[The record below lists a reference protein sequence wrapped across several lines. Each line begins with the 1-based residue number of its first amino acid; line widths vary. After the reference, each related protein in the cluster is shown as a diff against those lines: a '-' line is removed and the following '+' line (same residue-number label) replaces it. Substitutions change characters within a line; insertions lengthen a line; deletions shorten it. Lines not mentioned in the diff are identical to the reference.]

1 MGHERI
7 RVQVEGIVQG
17 VGFRPFVYRLARQRQ
32 LTGWVRNTSHGVL
45 LEAEGIRL
53 QLDLFYTALND
64 EAPPLAAITSI
75 NRRIIAT
82 ENSRDFS
89 ILPSSSGGGE
99 LQISP
104 DCDVCPDCLAELFD
118 PGDRRYGYP
127 FINCTNCGPRYSI
140 ITGVPYDRQATTMA
154 DFSMCD
160 DCRAEYE
167 NPADRRFHAQPNAC
181 PVCGPRLYLITATG
195 EVVAGDPVK
204 EAIRLLKSG
213 KIVAVKG
220 TGGYH
225 LAVDPFNSP
234 AVAELRHRKRRSEKP
249 FALMVGDLARAGVL
263 ARLDPIEERLL
274 AGPEKPIV
282 LLCKREGNGI
292 VPQVAPANDYL
303 GLMLASTPLHHLLLR
318 DFLALVMTSGNV
330 SDEPVAYRDSDAVE
344 SLTGIADYFL
354 GHDRRVH
361 CRNDDSV
368 IRVFQGKPIFL
379 RRSRGYVPR
388 SIRLHEAQQQVLA
401 VGAELKG
408 AICLTRGDRAF
419 MSQHLGDLKN
429 ESNLQFLDQ
438 TVSHLRQVLS
448 VNPKV
453 VAHDLHPDYQ
463 STAYAQAANQLLV
476 PVQHHHAHMASCM
489 AENGLEGQVLG
500 VILDGAGYGADGTIW
515 GGEFLLGDYRRFRRV
530 GHFSQVPLPGGDA
543 AVREPW
549 RMALSHCHAVFGSDA
564 FSLKLPVFSALADGD
579 KRLLQRMLEQGL
591 NSPLTSSCGRL
602 FDGAAAL
609 IGVRSR
615 VSYEGQ
621 AAMELE
627 ALAEKSS
634 SEWHY
639 PYAIVSTDEKFIL
652 DCRYIIDG
660 LVNDL
665 LAGEAGANMALRF
678 HKAVAAATADVCVK
692 AGKAHGVS
700 RVVLSGGVF
709 QNKLLAGEVHDRLVA
724 KGFQVFSHRLVPPND
739 GGLALGQAVIAG
751 RSDAC
756 A

>member
-1 MGHERI
+1 M
-7 RVQVEGIVQG
+7 
-17 VGFRPFVYRLARQRQ
+17 
-32 LTGWVRNTSHGVL
+32 
-45 LEAEGIRL
+45 
-53 QLDLFYTALND
+53 
-64 EAPPLAAITSI
+64 
-75 NRRIIAT
+75 
-82 ENSRDFS
+82 
-89 ILPSSSGGGE
+89 
-99 LQISP
+99 
-104 DCDVCPDCLAELFD
+104 
-118 PGDRRYGYP
+118 
-127 FINCTNCGPRYSI
+127 
-140 ITGVPYDRQATTMA
+140 
-154 DFSMCD
+154 
-160 DCRAEYE
+160 
-167 NPADRRFHAQPNAC
+167 
-181 PVCGPRLYLITATG
+181 
-195 EVVAGDPVK
+195 
-204 EAIRLLKSG
+204 
-213 KIVAVKG
+213 
-220 TGGYH
+220 
-225 LAVDPFNSP
+225 
-234 AVAELRHRKRRSEKP
+234 
-249 FALMVGDLARAGVL
+249 
-263 ARLDPIEERLL
+263 
-274 AGPEKPIV
+274 
-282 LLCKREGNGI
+282 
-292 VPQVAPANDYL
+292 
-303 GLMLASTPLHHLLLR
+303 
-318 DFLALVMTSGNV
+318 
-330 SDEPVAYRDSDAVE
+330 
-344 SLTGIADYFL
+344 
-354 GHDRRVH
+354 
-361 CRNDDSV
+361 
-368 IRVFQGKPIFL
+368 
-379 RRSRGYVPR
+379 
-388 SIRLHEAQQQVLA
+388 
-401 VGAELKG
+401 GAELKG

-700 RVVLSGGVF
+700 VWSCQV
-709 QNKLLAGEVHDRLVA
+709 
-724 KGFQVFSHRLVPPND
+724 GFSRTSSWQ
-739 GGLALGQAVIAG
+739 G
-751 RSDAC
+751 RSTTAWWQRASRSSATGWSPPMMADSPWARRSLPEGVTHVRSCADADHQHR
-756 A
+756 